1 MGMRVGILAGLMV
14 LVAAPAFAQSCG
26 SPPIAPAMPSA
37 DSIRQKA
44 PAAAAAAK
52 HDAFLDIKN
61 WQADLK
67 NYRACVQAE
76 GSQAKTELAGVDP
89 TKDAAKAK
97 RLKDEIDE
105 ANHQF
110 DSTVNAEEEV
120 VNEFHTIQTAYC
132 KRTDVDLATCPK

>member
-14 LVAAPAFAQSCG
+14 LVAAPALAQSCG

-37 DSIRQKA
+37 ASIAQKT

-67 NYRACVQAE
+67 NYRACVQAQS
-76 GSQAKTELAGVDP
+76 SQAKAELAGVDK
-89 TKDAAKAK
+89 TKDAAKVK
-97 RLKDEIDE
+97 RLNDEIAESD
-105 ANHQF
+105 HQF

-120 VNEFHTIQTAYC
+120 VNDFHAIQVAYC

>member
-14 LVAAPAFAQSCG
+14 LVAAPALAQSCG

-37 DSIRQKA
+37 AAIKQKA

-67 NYRACVQAE
+67 NYRACVESQ
-76 GSQAKTELAGVDP
+76 GNQAKTELAGVDT
-89 TKDAAKAK
+89 TKDAGKAK
-97 RLKDEIDE
+97 RLQDEIESSGHEYD
-105 ANHQF
+105 A
-110 DSTVNAEEEV
+110 TVNAEEEV
-120 VNEFHTIQTAYC
+120 VNEFHEIQTAYC
-132 KRTDVDLATCPK
+132 GRKDVDLSTCPK

>member
-14 LVAAPAFAQSCG
+14 LVAAPALAQSCG

-37 DSIRQKA
+37 ASIKQKA

-67 NYRACVQAE
+67 NYRACVE
-76 GSQAKTELAGVDP
+76 SERSQAKTELAGTDAS
-89 TKDAAKAK
+89 KDAGKVK
-97 RLKDEIDE
+97 RLKDEIDGADHE
-105 ANHQF
+105 Y
-110 DSTVNAEEEV
+110 DTTVNAEEEV
-120 VNEFHTIQTAYC
+120 VNEFHEIQTAYC
-132 KRTDVDLATCPK
+132 GRKDVDLATCPK